1 MTETPTPPPFG
12 SEQSAPQFGSP
23 SETPQYG
30 AAPGAPM
37 PEAPKKKS
45 WVKWVVGGCGC
56 LLLVSLLIGGCSVL
70 AISGSDDEDAG
81 TETSAPADPAPA
93 EEDPAP
99 EEEPA
104 EPEEKA
110 EDDVPSDHASALRSA
125 ETYSDMMH
133 MSKQGI
139 YDQLTSEYGG
149 QFTEEAAQYA
159 IDNID
164 ADWNENAL
172 ESAKSYRDTLNMS
185 PDAIH
190 DQLTSE
196 YGGKFTEEQADYAIE
211 HLDD

>member
-1 MTETPTPPPFG
+1 MTENTTPPFG

-23 SETPQYG
+23 SEAPQYG

-70 AISGSDDEDAG
+70 VISGSDDEDAD
-81 TETSAPADPAPA
+81 TKTSASADPAPA
-93 EEDPAP
+93 ET
-99 EEEPA
+99 
-104 EPEEKA
+104 EEKA

-139 YDQLTSEYGG
+139 YDQLTSEYD
-149 QFTEEAAQYA
+149 QYSEEAAQYA

-172 ESAKSYRDTLNMS
+172 ESAKSYRETLNMS

-196 YGGKFTEEQADYAIE
+196 YGGKFTEEEADYAIE

>member
-23 SETPQYG
+23 SEAPQYG

-70 AISGSDDEDAG
+70 VISGSDDED
-81 TETSAPADPAPA
+81 TDTKTSAPADPAPA
-93 EEDPAP
+93 G
-99 EEEPA
+99 EEPA
-104 EPEEKA
+104 AETEEKA

-133 MSKQGI
+133 MSKQAI
-139 YDQLTSEYGG
+139 YDQLTSEYD
-149 QFTEEAAQYA
+149 QFSEEAAQYA

-196 YGGKFTEEQADYAIE
+196 YGGKFTEEEADYAIE

>member
-1 MTETPTPPPFG
+1 MTENPTPPSFG

-23 SETPQYG
+23 SEAPQYG
-30 AAPGAPM
+30 AAPGAPV

-56 LLLVSLLIGGCSVL
+56 LLLVGLLIGGCSVL
-70 AISGSDDEDAG
+70 AISGSDDEDADRK
-81 TETSAPADPAPA
+81 TSAPADPAPV
-93 EEDPAP
+93 EEDPA
-99 EEEPA
+99 EDEK
-104 EPEEKA
+104 KA
-110 EDDVPSDHASALRSA
+110 EDDVPSDHASALKSA

-133 MSKQGI
+133 MSKQAI
-139 YDQLTSEYGG
+139 YDQLTSEYD
-149 QFTEEAAQYA
+149 QYSEEAAQYA

-172 ESAKSYRDTLNMS
+172 ESAKSYRDTMNMS

-196 YGGKFTEEQADYAIE
+196 YGGKFTEEEADYAIE

>member
-1 MTETPTPPPFG
+1 MTENTTPPPFG

-23 SETPQYG
+23 SEAPQYG

-70 AISGSDDEDAG
+70 VISGSDDEDAG

-93 EEDPAP
+93 EEESPA

-104 EPEEKA
+104 ETEEKA

-133 MSKQGI
+133 MSKQAI
-139 YDQLTSEYGG
+139 YDQLTSDYD
-149 QFTEEAAQYA
+149 QYSEEAAQYA
-159 IDNID
+159 IDNVD

-172 ESAKSYRDTLNMS
+172 ESAKSYRETLNMS

-196 YGGKFTEEQADYAIE
+196 YGGKFTEEEADYAIE